1 MSASKKDLEKLGE
14 AWAEKFSKTEKE
26 IGKIYSRLDQKN
38 AKPSELEGADELP
51 IYKCRGKD
59 CTFSTDNIPDLVDHV
74 TDEKVSAVL
83 KRLSEEN
90 KKPALEQDTETAK
103 PPLHE
108 TTKEFLDC
116 PNCRPKFEKAFK
128 ELGWQPPTPKEKP
141 KKGAVDL
148 P

>member
-14 AWAEKFSKTEKE
+14 AWAQKFSKTEKE
-26 IGKIYSRLDQKN
+26 IGEIYSRLDKTN
-38 AKPSELEGADELP
+38 AKPSQLEGADELP

-90 KKPALEQDTETAK
+90 KKPALEEETEKAK
-103 PPLHE
+103 PLHE

-128 ELGWQPPTPKEKP
+128 ELGWQPPTAEAEKS
-141 KKGAVDL
+141 KKGVVDL